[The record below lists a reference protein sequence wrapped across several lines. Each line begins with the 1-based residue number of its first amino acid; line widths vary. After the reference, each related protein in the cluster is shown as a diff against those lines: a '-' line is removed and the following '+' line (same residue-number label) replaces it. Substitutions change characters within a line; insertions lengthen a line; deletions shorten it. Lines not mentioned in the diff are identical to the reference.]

1 MHPRV
6 RGAIVASIAALVLP
20 SIARAQPAR
29 GTAPAAGAPATDD
42 VGVDPEPDPAVAPVA
57 TAPTPDE
64 PGAAAHPP
72 ADPLGAHH
80 GFSWRPFG
88 YLRLQYRVMQ
98 NDPNIE
104 FIGRND
110 GFELQNARIGVIGG
124 YRGKVDFVVALE
136 GANNDR
142 EKLNEPQGTLRD
154 GLRDAYADIT
164 VRRALDVRVG
174 YFRSL
179 VDPDIQGDNL
189 EGDTVR
195 EFIDRPIESRGVRAT
210 EGYEQPRLT
219 PGRSIGAALRLD
231 PDPPTAGVALG
242 FEVAVQNGADEDAA
256 DNDNDTPALSATGL
270 LRLPRNG
277 WIVASGR
284 YNRRTEGELPFRQD
298 EDDLQGSVGARIDLG
313 AVVLGGGAMFVRTS
327 YPTVGSP
334 GNDAY
339 GAHGQ
344 VAVKIPA
351 SMPVVVGYRFG
362 VFDASSLIIT
372 DRVIEHTLGAVVG
385 VPAYRMRMQLQ
396 VTHVVEQESRTLDNS
411 RIQLAA
417 EVSL

>member
-20 SIARAQPAR
+20 SIARSQTAR
-29 GTAPAAGAPATDD
+29 GTAPAARAPATDD

-57 TAPTPDE
+57 TAPTPEEPGE

-98 NDPNIE
+98 NDPNIA

-110 GFELQNARIGVIGG
+110 GFELQNARLGVIGG

-136 GANNDR
+136 GANNER

-154 GLRDAYADIT
+154 GLRDAYADIAVT
-164 VRRALDVRVG
+164 GALDVRVG

-179 VDPDIQGDNL
+179 VDPDIEGDNL

-231 PDPPTAGVALG
+231 PAPPRDGVAVG
-242 FEVAVQNGADEDAA
+242 FELAVQNGADQDAA
-256 DNDNDTPALSATGL
+256 DNDNDTPA
-270 LRLPRNG
+270 
-277 WIVASGR
+277 I
-284 YNRRTEGELPFRQD
+284 
-298 EDDLQGSVGARIDLG
+298 
-313 AVVLGGGAMFVRTS
+313 
-327 YPTVGSP
+327 
-334 GNDAY
+334 
-339 GAHGQ
+339 
-344 VAVKIPA
+344 A
-351 SMPVVVGYRFG
+351 SMRDTV
-362 VFDASSLIIT
+362 
-372 DRVIEHTLGAVVG
+372 
-385 VPAYRMRMQLQ
+385 
-396 VTHVVEQESRTLDNS
+396 SRCSARNN
-411 RIQLAA
+411 A
-417 EVSL
+417 